1 MIIKLSDRNIPCT
14 PAEQAAKVVEE
25 WHEFQLAQVCECDM
39 AHVAEEAFD
48 LMEAL
53 VRWMGKTGI
62 DVAEANR
69 LHLEKMRLR
78 EEQVKCR

>member
-1 MIIKLSDRNIPCT
+1 MDIKLSDRDITCGLE
-14 PAEQAAKVVEE
+14 EQAAKVAEE
-25 WHEFQLAQVCECDM
+25 WQEFQLAQVCECNIDR
-39 AHVAEEAFD
+39 VAEEAFD

-62 DVAEANR
+62 DVPEANR

-78 EEQVKCR
+78 EQAQKA